1 MNGGRKKAHSEVMN
15 EPQVLPVELLDAVIG
30 VEVKLHRVRH
40 QMHVPDVDVV
50 E

>member
-1 MNGGRKKAHSEVMN
+1 MN

-30 VEVKLHRVRH
+30 VEIKLRRVRH
-40 QMHVPDVDVV
+40 QMHGPGVDAV